1 MIDMLQFVLGRSGCG
16 KTEYVFNEIKKL
28 IESGENRI
36 LLITPEQFSF
46 AAERRLLSDL
56 GEINVSK
63 VENASFSRLASEA
76 SKIYG
81 GDKLPV
87 LSKGAKAVMMKRAV
101 ESVQDGLEL
110 FSRHASSPSFI
121 ESAVRIYDEMK
132 ACRVNNEDLIEARKS
147 APGETLRQKLGDISK
162 IITAYDALI
171 DGKYY
176 DSADTL
182 TRLYNKLI
190 NRNYFENR
198 VVLIDGFYG
207 FAAQEYKI
215 IEIILKQAKFVYVT
229 FCTDSFYNRDKFD
242 LFSYINRNV
251 AILKEVAKKIGV
263 KTLNP
268 IILAENKRSSDSVLR
283 SIEENAFSATES
295 DCDPSRTVNIYSAK
309 NITDECDRTAFQI
322 SRLLRQGVRA
332 GNIAI
337 VTRDLDKYKKEL
349 EFSFDKYNIPYYND
363 ERQIITSQPIIMFVN
378 FLLRTA
384 VYGLRSNDIFS
395 LLKTGLTSLGSEEIG
410 ALENY
415 VYIWGIDGSAWK
427 NEFIHSTKGFTE
439 NISESDRKAID
450 EINRS
455 RIYVIDRILKFISS
469 VKNKTAKEICSAV
482 YFALIDFSCDKRL
495 KDLAVELDKKGKS
508 ALAKQQGR
516 VWDLLMETLD
526 TLALLGENEK
536 IGVDEFYKIFNL
548 MITNE
553 DLGTLP
559 SGLDNVQLGSADRM
573 RFDNPEI
580 VFIVGANEGEF
591 PQNVTSSGL
600 LSETDRIALI
610 ESDFKLY
617 SYGETLNAQERFFAY
632 MALSAPK
639 EKLFVSFCG
648 AQGQMESSIVS
659 TLKTIFPKI
668 KVECCNVKLGIDSVE
683 SADNAFELLASNY
696 NNNDEF
702 IASLKSYF
710 AGHSEYASRLAA
722 VESLINNANPVI
734 EDKNVSTEL
743 FGRDMYLS
751 ASRIEDYYNCAFRYF
766 CKFGIGARP
775 LIKAEMNPMQTG
787 TVIHYVL
794 ENAIM
799 NYSKE
804 EFTALSPAEIKIIV
818 NKYLSDFIK
827 TKMGDTADLSNRFKY
842 QFMRLSKM
850 LVYVVE
856 RLRDELSQC
865 DFIPQAFELAIGD
878 GSNNEEV
885 KSCKIPIGDGGFIT
899 IKGAVDRV
907 DTLLKGDKRYV
918 RVIDYKSGNKEF
930 SLSDIMYGLNLQ
942 MFIYLFMISKTDN
955 PYNGISAGVLYMH
968 TSRSIVSVSTNNS
981 AEAEEKSG
989 KAFKMKGL
997 VLNDESHSVAENME
1011 YELKGKYIPVKSG
1024 RQGVSGNIATLEELG
1039 HISRKIDSLISQ
1051 MGLALHNG
1059 YISQNPITGVKHDK
1073 TCEYCDYSN
1082 VCMNR
1087 SEVEFREFREF
1098 SREEVLEKLK
1108 EEYGGNVD

>member
-1 MIDMLQFVLGRSGCG
+1 MLQFVLGRSGCG

-28 IESGENRI
+28 IESGEDDI

-76 SKIYG
+76 SKKYG
-81 GDKLPV
+81 GDKHPA
-87 LSKGAKAVMMKRAV
+87 LSKGAKAVVMKKAV

-110 FSRHASSPSFI
+110 FGRHASSPSFI
-121 ESAVRIYDEMK
+121 ESAVKIYDEMK
-132 ACRVNNEDLIEARKS
+132 ACRVSNEDLIEAQKS
-147 APGETLRQKLGDISK
+147 AYGETLRLKLGDITK

-182 TRLYNKLI
+182 TRLYNKLLDKD
-190 NRNYFENR
+190 YFENR
-198 VVLIDGFYG
+198 VVFIDGFYG
-207 FAAQEYKI
+207 FVAQEYKI
-215 IEIILKQAKFVYVT
+215 IEIILKQAKNVYVT

-251 AILKEVAKKIGV
+251 SILKDVAKKIGV

-268 IILAENKRSSDSVLR
+268 IMLTENNRSGDSALR
-283 SIEENAFSATES
+283 ELEKYAFSGTES
-295 DCDPSRTVNIYSAK
+295 ECDPSGRVIIYSAK
-309 NITDECDRTAFQI
+309 NITDECDRTAFEI
-322 SRLLRQGVRA
+322 SKLLRQGYCA

-337 VTRDLDKYKKEL
+337 VTRDLEKYKKEL

-363 ERQIITSQPIIMFVN
+363 ERQIITSQPVIMFVN

-384 VYGLRSNDIFS
+384 IFSLRSDDIFS

-410 ALENY
+410 SLENY
-415 VYIWGIDGSAWK
+415 AYIWGIDGSAWK
-427 NEFIHSTKGFTE
+427 KEFIHSTKGFAE
-439 NISESDRKAID
+439 KISESDRKALD

-455 RIYVIDRILKFISS
+455 RKYVIDRILKFILSA
-469 VKNKTAKEICSAV
+469 KNKTSKEICRAV
-482 YFALIDFSCDKRL
+482 YFTLIEFSCDKKL
-495 KDLAVELDKKGKS
+495 KELAVRLDKEGKS

-516 VWDLLMETLD
+516 VWDLLMDTLD
-526 TLALLGENEK
+526 TLAMLGENEK
-536 IGVDEFYKIFNL
+536 IGIDEFYKTFNL
-548 MITNE
+548 MIMNE
-553 DLGTLP
+553 DIGTLP
-559 SGLDNVQLGSADRM
+559 SGLDNVQLGSADRI

-580 VFIVGANEGEF
+580 IFIVGANEGEF

-659 TLKTIFPKI
+659 TLKTIFPEI
-668 KVECCNVKLGIDSVE
+668 KTECYNEKLDIDSVE
-683 SADNAFELLASNY
+683 STDNAFELLASNY
-696 NNNDEF
+696 NKNNQF
-702 IASLKSYF
+702 ISSLKNYF
-710 AGHSEYASRLAA
+710 SKCDEYSSRLKA
-722 VESLINNANPVI
+722 VESLVNNANPVI

-743 FGRDMYLS
+743 FGKNMYLS

-775 LIKAEMNPMQTG
+775 RIKAEMNPMQTG

-794 ENAIM
+794 ENALM
-799 NYSKE
+799 HYSKE

-818 NKYLSDFIK
+818 NKYLSEFIK
-827 TKMGDTADLSNRFKY
+827 TKMGDTADFSSRFKY

-865 DFIPQAFELAIGD
+865 DFIPQAFELTIGD

-885 KSCKIPIGDGGFIT
+885 KSCRIPIGDGGFIT
-899 IKGAVDRV
+899 VKGAVDRV

-930 SLSDIMYGLNLQ
+930 SLSDIMNGLNLQ
-942 MFIYLFMISKTDN
+942 MFIYLFMISKTEN
-955 PYNGISAGVLYMH
+955 PYKGISAGVLYMH
-968 TSRSIVSVSTNNS
+968 SSRSIVSVSSNNTS
-981 AEAEEKSG
+981 EAEDKSA
-989 KAFKMKGL
+989 KAFKMKGI
-997 VLNDESHSVAENME
+997 VLNDETNSIAENME
-1011 YELKGKYIPVKSG
+1011 HELKGKYIPVKSG
-1024 RQGVSGNIATLEELG
+1024 RHGVSGNIATLEELG
-1039 HISRKIDSLISQ
+1039 RISKKIDFLISQ
-1051 MGLALHNG
+1051 MGLNLHSG
-1059 YISQNPITGVKHDK
+1059 HISQNPISGSNHDK

-1087 SEVEFREFREF
+1087 SEIEKREYRELDGK
-1098 SREEVLEKLK
+1098 EVLNELK
-1108 EEYGGNVD
+1108 EEYGSNVD